1 MKHNDESGM
10 AQSTDFDSK
19 FAQKRVSGS
28 NKFKPK
34 SQGGKKD
41 QGKNLNLS
49 SANVKEYD
57 INENEDGK
65 PMLSARK
72 KNL

>member
-1 MKHNDESGM
+1 
-10 AQSTDFDSK
+10 
-19 FAQKRVSGS
+19 
-28 NKFKPK
+28 KFKPK
-34 SQGGKKD
+34 SQANKKE
-41 QGKNLNLS
+41 QPKNLNLS

-57 INENEDGK
+57 IAENEDGK